1 MSIGPSSLSLSLSL
15 SARCTLGDQPSRLKF
30 KARASSPL
38 LSSLF
43 SSDSTLHYIMYPSRR
58 DFKDIDHD
66 TRRLEVQQD
75 KIKENAI
82 KEDDTKRA
90 RRPKDDVQ
98 LKRSFFLSFYSI
110 YLEFL
115 ERSNAVAP
123 RFWKP

>member
-1 MSIGPSSLSLSLSL
+1 
-15 SARCTLGDQPSRLKF
+15 
-30 KARASSPL
+30 
-38 LSSLF
+38 
-43 SSDSTLHYIMYPSRR
+43 MYPSRR

-90 RRPKDDVQ
+90 RRPKYDVQ